1 VDEKALSGVEEK
13 ALSGVKEKALIGR
26 EQAAAKNLEV
36 KLQLNRDSGFSLN
49 VDSRIPGTG
58 FTAIYGPS
66 GCGKT
71 SLLYCLAGL
80 LQPRPG
86 SEIRFGEQAW
96 QLGDHFLPPH
106 RRRVGFV
113 FQDARLF
120 PHLSVA
126 GNLAYAEKRRQ
137 SGDGPSRDEVC
148 DWLQLQ
154 ELLAQHSGDL
164 SRGQQQRVAIARA
177 LLGAPDILLMDEPLA
192 NIDLASRVQIL
203 GHLETL
209 QHESQ
214 VPIVYVSHDM
224 EEIARLADWL
234 LVMQEGRI
242 VAEGPMLDLC
252 SHLQLALAHEEQAAA
267 IVTAS
272 VLEQDRDF
280 GLTVLSLEDQA
291 LTVSA
296 IDSAPGT
303 PMRLRIPA
311 RDISLCLARPEQTS
325 ILNVLSARV
334 TEIEDSESAK
344 LLVRLQVGEQFL
356 LARLTRKSIATL
368 GLTPGQHVFAQIKS
382 VALLS
387 HAQS

>member
-1 VDEKALSGVEEK
+1 VGKKALSGVDNK
-13 ALSGVKEKALIGR
+13 ALSGVGKKAVS
-26 EQAAAKNLEV
+26 EV
-36 KLQLNRDSGFSLN
+36 EENASNSLNISLQLQRDSGFRLQ
-49 VDSRIPGTG
+49 VESRIPGTG

-80 LQPRPG
+80 IRPQEP
-86 SEIRFGEQAW
+86 SEIRFGNLAW
-96 QLGDHFLPPH
+96 QGENQFLPAH

-120 PHLSVA
+120 PHLSVE

-137 SGDGPSRDEVC
+137 SEDGPSRDEVC
-148 DWLQLQ
+148 EWLQLGS
-154 ELLAQHSGDL
+154 LLGQFGNEL

-177 LLGAPDILLMDEPLA
+177 LLSGPDILLMDEPLA
-192 NIDLASRVQIL
+192 NIDLASRAQIL
-203 GHLETL
+203 GHLENL
-209 QHESQ
+209 QRKSR

-224 EEIARLADWL
+224 EEISRLADWL

-242 VAEGPMLDLC
+242 VAEGPMLELC

-267 IVTAS
+267 IVTAA
-272 VLEQDRDF
+272 VLEQDSEY
-280 GLTVLSLEDQA
+280 GLTLLSLEDQE

-296 IDSAPGT
+296 VGSAPGT

-311 RDISLCLARPEQTS
+311 RDVSLCLNRPEQSS
-325 ILNVLSARV
+325 ILNILSARI
-334 TEIEDSESAK
+334 TEIESSDSSK

-356 LARLTRKSIATL
+356 LARLTRKSIAAL
-368 GLTPGQHVFAQIKS
+368 GLAPGQQVFAQIKS

-387 HAQS
+387 HAHA